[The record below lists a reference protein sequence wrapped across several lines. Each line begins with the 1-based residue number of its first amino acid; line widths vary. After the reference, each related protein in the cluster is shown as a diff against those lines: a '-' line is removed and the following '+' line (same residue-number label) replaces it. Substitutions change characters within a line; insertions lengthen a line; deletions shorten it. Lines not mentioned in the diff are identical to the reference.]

1 MSGDALAGSQT
12 TVSLSAVLVSV
23 AERLQARFNT
33 VVHDLPRQT
42 AENRLATE
50 LGLQEDYHAS
60 IYCISIPV
68 GSTSAT
74 HCPLNPSTAHLLF
87 QRITAPADV

>member
-1 MSGDALAGSQT
+1 MSGDALSGSQT

-42 AENRLATE
+42 AENRLATK
-50 LGLQEDYHAS
+50 LGLQEDHHAS
-60 IYCISIPV
+60 LYCVTTPFGSIR
-68 GSTSAT
+68 AT
-74 HCPLNPSTAHLLF
+74 HFPLNPRTAHLLF
-87 QRITAPADV
+87 QHITAPADV